1 MANSKRRNHKK
12 ALIKQKAFELFLSN
26 RYEFASVNEIVQAS
40 EIAKGTYY
48 NYYQTK
54 DEVYLDILKDHL
66 KEWFDDTLLK
76 ISKEFDRKRIIPLIL
91 EGLFNNEVFLELLS
105 KTQLTTGNNI
115 DDTIMKEF
123 REDFFSKVDVLSD
136 ILSMKLKM
144 EKEETF
150 HLFIQTY
157 SLIVGTWQTSR
168 RPQNL
173 NNHSIPIENLFLNF
187 RRDLTQMT
195 LKIWDQ
201 AS

>member
-1 MANSKRRNHKK
+1 MAKVKRRNHKK

-26 RYEFASVNEIVQAS
+26 RYQFASVNEIVQAS

-54 DEVYLDILKDHL
+54 DEVYLEILKDHL
-66 KEWFDDTLLK
+66 KKWFDNILLK
-76 ISKEFDRKRIIPLIL
+76 IAKEFDRSRVIPLIL
-91 EGLFNNEVFLELLS
+91 EGLFDDEVFLELLS
-105 KTQLTTGNNI
+105 KTQLTTGDNI
-115 DDTIMKEF
+115 DDQIMNQF

-157 SLIVGTWQTSR
+157 SLIVGTWQTSK
-168 RPQNL
+168 RPSNL
-173 NNHSIPIENLFLNF
+173 SNHSIPLENLFLNF

-201 AS
+201 I

>member
-1 MANSKRRNHKK
+1 MAKVKRRNHKK

-26 RYEFASVNEIVQAS
+26 RYQFASVNGIVQAS

-54 DEVYLDILKDHL
+54 DEVYLEILKDHL
-66 KEWFDDTLLK
+66 KKWFDNILLK
-76 ISKEFDRKRIIPLIL
+76 IAKEFDRSRVIPLIL
-91 EGLFNNEVFLELLS
+91 EGLFDDEVFLELLS
-105 KTQLTTGNNI
+105 KTQLTTGDNI
-115 DDTIMKEF
+115 DDQIMNQF

-157 SLIVGTWQTSR
+157 SLIVGTWQTSK
-168 RPQNL
+168 RPSNL
-173 NNHSIPIENLFLNF
+173 SNHSIPLENLFLNF

-201 AS
+201 I

>member
-1 MANSKRRNHKK
+1 MAKITRRNHKK

-26 RYEFASVNEIVQAS
+26 RYQFASVNEIVQAS

-54 DEVYLDILKDHL
+54 DEVYLEILKDHL
-66 KEWFDDTLLK
+66 KKWFDNILLK
-76 ISKEFDRKRIIPLIL
+76 IAKEFDRSRVIPLIL
-91 EGLFNNEVFLELLS
+91 EGLFDDEVFLELLS
-105 KTQLTTGNNI
+105 KTQLTTGHNI
-115 DDTIMKEF
+115 DDQIMNQF

-157 SLIVGTWQTSR
+157 SLIVGTWQTSK
-168 RPQNL
+168 RPSNL
-173 NNHSIPIENLFLNF
+173 SNHSIPLENLFLNF

-201 AS
+201 I